1 MLNHSVAESSSAHGL
16 VKAFLTHFVL
26 MSSEMIF
33 IDLHDFLGWYV
44 IIGSIAELIHFNKI
58 TTMESI
64 GEGWDFKLSKPLFV
78 GKEA

>member
-1 MLNHSVAESSSAHGL
+1 MLNNSVAETPSAHVL
-16 VKAFLTHFVL
+16 VKTYHTHFVL

-33 IDLHDFLGWYV
+33 IELHDSLGWYV
-44 IIGSIAELIHFNKI
+44 SIGSIAELVHFNKI